1 MQASCKWLSLLTWLP
16 ACAAAIQPLITD
28 DTGTQGAG
36 GNQLEFGYIRVVEKE
51 PGSRTVVTALPV
63 VYTRG
68 LNDAV
73 DVYVGGAY
81 TRFSPQDPEVLQNGA
96 GNTVAGLKWRFFEDE
111 AGKFSLAVKSELRFP
126 VSERAED
133 RGLGS
138 AKTNAGA
145 ALVLS
150 QETGF
155 GAIHANLAFNS
166 QRFTTAGNQAVHRD
180 GLWRLSV
187 APVFDLTERWR
198 MVFDAGLVTNPHRAE
213 KPRMAYVEAGA
224 IYAPTKDIDLA
235 AGIIR
240 DLDHRGHDVYV
251 FTAGVTWRFR

>member
-1 MQASCKWLSLLTWLP
+1 MHACRKWLLLAGWLP
-16 ACAAAIQPLITD
+16 AVAAAFPPLITD

-36 GNQLEFGYIRVVEKE
+36 GNQMEFGYARAVEKE
-51 PGSRTVVTALPV
+51 PGTTTVVTALPF

-68 LNDAV
+68 LSDAV
-73 DVYVGGAY
+73 DVYIGGSWL
-81 TRFSPQDPEVLQNGA
+81 RFSPPSPDDAQTGA
-96 GNTVAGLKWRFFEDE
+96 SNTLLGLKWRFFEDE
-111 AGKFSLAVKSELRFP
+111 AGKLSLAVKSELRFQ
-126 VSERAED
+126 VSGRAED
-133 RGLGS
+133 RGLGN

-166 QRFTTAGNQAVHRD
+166 QRFATPGNQAVHRD

-224 IYAPTKDIDLA
+224 IYAPTRDIDLA

-240 DLDHRGHDVYV
+240 DVDHQGHSVQV
-251 FTAGVTWRFR
+251 VIAGVSWRFR